1 MKYLIILSFS
11 LLIFS
16 CGSSRKVMNTK
27 PQTESITKDSTQ
39 VTIKDASIET
49 LPEETIEPLT
59 ETVEEPVGNI
69 EKFNHSSWDNLLEQH
84 VSNNGNVDYT
94 SFLKNKIVLR
104 NYITAL
110 SENTPKDAWSKNN
123 KLAYW
128 INAYNALT
136 VDLILKNLPL
146 KSIKDIKNP
155 WDQRLWKIGEKWM
168 TLNDIEHRILRKMNE
183 PRIHFAIVCASYSCP
198 KLLNKAFT
206 ATNLEHELTVAT
218 KDFLSDTNRNN
229 ITENTIKISKIF
241 KWFSKDFKTNGSI
254 IDFINQYSAIN
265 VSNKAKTS
273 FMDYNWNLNN

>member
-1 MKYLIILSFS
+1 MKYLILLSFS

-16 CGSSRKVMNTK
+16 CGSNRKVVNTK

-39 VTIKDASIET
+39 VTIKEASIET
-49 LPEETIEPLT
+49 LPEETIE
-59 ETVEEPVGNI
+59 EPVENI
-69 EKFNHSSWDNLLEQH
+69 EKFNHTSWDNLLEQH
-84 VSNNGNVDYT
+84 VSNNGNVDYN
-94 SFLKNKIVLR
+94 SFLKNKTTLR
-104 NYITAL
+104 NYIIAL
-110 SENTPKDAWSKNN
+110 GENTPKDAWSKND

-254 IDFINQYSAIN
+254 IDFINQYSAIS
-265 VSNKAKTS
+265 VSKKAKTS
-273 FMDYNWNLNN
+273 FKDYNWNLNN